1 MEKLELIQRYHE
13 ENLIS
18 PKGGIVFTGSSLM
31 EQFPVER
38 WAIEAGKAHL
48 NIRNRGISGY
58 TTSQL
63 MQVLEVCVFELEPIK
78 VFINIG
84 TNDLSDPT
92 QTISAIM
99 ERYDEIITRI
109 ERNLPNVKIYL
120 MAYYPVNYEAASE
133 AMKMNLRVRT
143 NQRINEANAAVK
155 ALSQKHG
162 QRYIDVNAPLKDAL
176 GRLKAEYT
184 VEGMHINAYG
194 YRAIFDD
201 VIKYAE
207 E

>member
-38 WAIEAGKAHL
+38 WAIEADKAHL

-63 MQVLEVCVFELEPIK
+63 MRVLDVCVFELEPKK

-84 TNDLSDPT
+84 TNDLSDTT
-92 QTISAIM
+92 QTISAII